1 MVASRVLMN
10 MELVEGENANRLWFF
25 ILGDSSSSSSSPS
38 VNQRSKWRLLVC
50 LKQQAST
57 KIHFRTKIVREKTS
71 HSEAEQKNKENTK
84 AHHQAL
90 SHRGFTATKPYMQDS
105 YARWL
110 LKESTQLLSMCW
122 HQENAMPR
130 DLGSSRGPSDLQ
142 SDALP
147 TELSWLCAKSPMLLT
162 RIVHLGGWYYFGVP
176 VDKVCW
182 VLAAVA
188 LGD

>member
-1 MVASRVLMN
+1 MSFCPTQVSKGVEILDRSVALHKKNRQSDIRRSPLQLSNCKSNGKFETRNKVETVVASRVLMN

-57 KIHFRTKIVREKTS
+57 KIHFRTKIFREKTS
-71 HSEAEQKNKENTK
+71 HSEAEQKNKE
-84 AHHQAL
+84 
-90 SHRGFTATKPYMQDS
+90 TATKPYMQDS
-105 YARWL
+105 YARWR

-130 DLGSSRGPSDLQ
+130 PGIEPGIF
-142 SDALP
+142 
-147 TELSWLCAKSPMLLT
+147 KST
-162 RIVHLGGWYYFGVP
+162 V
-176 VDKVCW
+176 
-182 VLAAVA
+182 
-188 LGD
+188 

>member
-1 MVASRVLMN
+1 MVASRVLMK
-10 MELVEGENANRLWFF
+10 MELVEGEMLTVFGF
-25 ILGDSSSSSSSPS
+25 LILGDSSSSSSSPS

-57 KIHFRTKIVREKTS
+57 KIHFRTKIFREKTS

-90 SHRGFTATKPYMQDS
+90 SYRGLTATKPYMQDS

-130 DLGSSRGPSDLQ
+130 PGIELGTFRSS
-142 SDALP
+142 
-147 TELSWLCAKSPMLLT
+147 
-162 RIVHLGGWYYFGVP
+162 V
-176 VDKVCW
+176 
-182 VLAAVA
+182 
-188 LGD
+188 

>member
-1 MVASRVLMN
+1 M
-10 MELVEGENANRLWFF
+10 
-25 ILGDSSSSSSSPS
+25 
-38 VNQRSKWRLLVC
+38 LVC

-57 KIHFRTKIVREKTS
+57 KIHFRAKIFREKST

-90 SHRGFTATKPYMQDS
+90 SYRGFTATKPYMQDS

-130 DLGSSRGPSDLQ
+130 PGIEPGTFRSS
-142 SDALP
+142 
-147 TELSWLCAKSPMLLT
+147 
-162 RIVHLGGWYYFGVP
+162 V
-176 VDKVCW
+176 
-182 VLAAVA
+182 
-188 LGD
+188 

>member
-1 MVASRVLMN
+1 MKNRQSDIRRSPLQLSNCKSNGKFETRNKIETVVASRVLMN

-38 VNQRSKWRLLVC
+38 VNQRSKWHLLVC

-57 KIHFRTKIVREKTS
+57 KIHFRAKVFREKST
-71 HSEAEQKNKENTK
+71 HSETECKNKENTK

-90 SHRGFTATKPYMQDS
+90 SYRGFPATKPYMQDS

-130 DLGSSRGPSDLQ
+130 PRIEPETFRSS
-142 SDALP
+142 A
-147 TELSWLCAKSPMLLT
+147 
-162 RIVHLGGWYYFGVP
+162 
-176 VDKVCW
+176 
-182 VLAAVA
+182 
-188 LGD
+188 

>member
-1 MVASRVLMN
+1 MWRYVKNRQSDIRRSPLQLSNCKSSGKFEARNKIETVVASRVLMN

-57 KIHFRTKIVREKTS
+57 KIHFRTRIFREKTS

-90 SHRGFTATKPYMQDS
+90 SYTG
-105 YARWL
+105 
-110 LKESTQLLSMCW
+110 
-122 HQENAMPR
+122 
-130 DLGSSRGPSDLQ
+130 
-142 SDALP
+142 ALP
-147 TELSWLCAKSPMLLT
+147 PPSPICKTPMQ
-162 RIVHLGGWYYFGVP
+162 GG
-176 VDKVCW
+176 C
-182 VLAAVA
+182 
-188 LGD
+188 